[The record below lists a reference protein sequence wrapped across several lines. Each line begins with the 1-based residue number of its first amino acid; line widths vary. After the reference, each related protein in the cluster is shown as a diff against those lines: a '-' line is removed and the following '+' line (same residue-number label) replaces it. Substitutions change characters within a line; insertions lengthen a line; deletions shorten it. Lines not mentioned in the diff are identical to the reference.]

1 MDGASQMMASIPS
14 TAVVLFAHGSRDP
27 QWRAPMDAVA
37 HEMRQQAPD
46 TTVCCAFLELTS
58 PSLSEA
64 VDALVQEGHRA
75 IRIVPMFLGV
85 GRHAREDL
93 PALCAELRQ
102 RHPGLWLDLQPA
114 IGEQAEM
121 IRSIAAIALKRHA
134 P

>member
-1 MDGASQMMASIPS
+1 
-14 TAVVLFAHGSRDP
+14 
-27 QWRAPMDAVA
+27 MDAVA
-37 HEMRQQAPD
+37 HEMRQQAPG
-46 TTVCCAFLELTS
+46 TTVCCAFLELTT
-58 PSLSEA
+58 PSLNEV

-93 PALCAELRQ
+93 PALCTVLRQ
-102 RHPGLWLDLQPA
+102 RHPGLLLDLQPA

-121 IRSIAAIALKRHA
+121 IRSIAAIALKQHG